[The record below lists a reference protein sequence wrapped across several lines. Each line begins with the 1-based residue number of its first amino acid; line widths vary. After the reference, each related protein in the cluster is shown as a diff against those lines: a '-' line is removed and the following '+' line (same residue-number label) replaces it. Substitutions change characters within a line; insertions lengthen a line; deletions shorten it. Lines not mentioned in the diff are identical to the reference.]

1 MPCEGRWQS
10 PVFLPLLSSVYPPY
24 LFIGKESFVFAYSF
38 STPWEIIFLYSIK
51 GIKLELAGHP
61 GS

>member
-1 MPCEGRWQS
+1 
-10 PVFLPLLSSVYPPY
+10 VYPPY